1 MFISKIFCSIN
12 MFAQNKS
19 SQRKLFCS
27 IANTS
32 NIHIIIS
39 LIVYF
44 KVQILKLL
52 I

>member
-12 MFAQNKS
+12 MFVQNKS
-19 SQRKLFCS
+19 SQRKIFCS

-52 I
+52 T